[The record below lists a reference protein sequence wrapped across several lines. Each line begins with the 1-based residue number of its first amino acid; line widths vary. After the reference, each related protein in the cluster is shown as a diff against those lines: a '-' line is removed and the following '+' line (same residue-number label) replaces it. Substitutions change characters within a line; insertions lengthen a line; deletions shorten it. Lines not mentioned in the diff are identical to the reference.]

1 MERFKMRVAVHL
13 ILKEDNKI
21 LLLKRKN
28 TGFGDGNYSVV
39 AGHLDG
45 NETVKQAMKREAYEE
60 AGILVE
66 EKDLEIVHVMHTKL
80 EDESIYYFIYCDK
93 YKGNVVNNEP
103 NKCDELSFY
112 DVNYLPDNII
122 DYVKVGIYNYS
133 KEIYFSSYGF

>member
-1 MERFKMRVAVHL
+1 MERFKLVVAVHL

>member
-122 DYVKVGIYNYS
+122 DYVKVGIDNYS
-133 KEIYFSSYGF
+133 KGIYFSSYGF

>member
-13 ILKEDNKI
+13 ILKKDNKV

-28 TGFGDGNYSVV
+28 TGFEDGKYSVV
-39 AGHLDG
+39 ACHLDG

-60 AGILVE
+60 ASVVVD

-80 EDESIYYFIYCDK
+80 EDESIYYFLYCGK
-93 YKGNVVNNEP
+93 YKGNIVNTEP

-112 DVNYLPDNII
+112 DIDNLPENII
-122 DYVKVGIYNYS
+122 DYVKVGIDNFR
-133 KEIYFSSYGF
+133 KGGYFSSYGF

>member
-13 ILKEDNKI
+13 ILREDNKI